1 MISGTRAIGGRCV
14 SGGDLLRQEE
24 RLVGLLLKRRL
35 RITRGSAGLAVAPRR
50 GCMSMHQRVESER
63 FRPFAYEEMMA
74 RGRANLGII
83 WLKDESFV
91 DAESV
96 PPPEV
101 IAVEIVED
109 LQSVLN
115 EFTAIAEALRS

>member
-1 MISGTRAIGGRCV
+1 
-14 SGGDLLRQEE
+14 
-24 RLVGLLLKRRL
+24 
-35 RITRGSAGLAVAPRR
+35 
-50 GCMSMHQRVESER
+50 MSMHQRVESER